1 MADKQKRF
9 MNYSSFQRTVDEQNH
24 EIDSHSQR
32 LIPITTTAA
41 EHLPSST
48 IMSQKRQYS
57 STKNDQSDLF
67 SNNHHLIYNPNILP
81 IAITTTSRK
90 RPAQDNSYIQDHNE
104 HVNKRIRYDQ
114 TNNIEL
120 ENQPPRATI
129 KRRSLFLYHQGQ
141 DWNNLQIQ
149 NDIPPSTRQINNV
162 SSYEYEQNP
171 SNYFSPCDLH
181 TEHLPNQHL
190 YMFGNDALMTST
202 HKNTFPKSSMNMFK
216 NNVRLLS
223 PQFNVT
229 SPLRTTNFV
238 LDSKQ
243 QTMSATILRTGN
255 ISPAHS
261 DTSTESTSTC
271 SSDEQQFHQN
281 FPSFHYQPS
290 RSYRE
295 RNISPAHSD
304 TSTESTSTCSSDEQQ
319 FHQNFP
325 SFHYQPSRS
334 YRERENYE
342 QLLDL
347 AEKLSDPN
355 RLNKVDIEQFIS
367 YRYKTITT
375 TDTSLSKQ
383 TDCVICMSQFRNSQ
397 RIRVLPCQHEYHSKC
412 ISRWFTMN
420 SSCPICRRDNFLSS
434 C

>member
-24 EIDSHSQR
+24 EIDSHSRR

-67 SNNHHLIYNPNILP
+67 SNNHHLIYNSNILP
-81 IAITTTSRK
+81 IAITTSSRK
-90 RPAQDNSYIQDHNE
+90 RPAQDNSYIQEHNE

-162 SSYEYEQNP
+162 SSYEYEQNR

-295 RNISPAHSD
+295 R
-304 TSTESTSTCSSDEQQ
+304 
-319 FHQNFP
+319 
-325 SFHYQPSRS
+325 
-334 YRERENYE
+334 ENYE

-355 RLNKVDIEQFIS
+355 RLNTVDIEQFIS

>member
-32 LIPITTTAA
+32 LIPITTTT

-81 IAITTTSRK
+81 IAITTASRK

-295 RNISPAHSD
+295 R
-304 TSTESTSTCSSDEQQ
+304 
-319 FHQNFP
+319 
-325 SFHYQPSRS
+325 
-334 YRERENYE
+334 ENYE

-355 RLNKVDIEQFIS
+355 RLNTVDIEQFIS

>member
-81 IAITTTSRK
+81 IAITTASRK

-162 SSYEYEQNP
+162 SSYEYEQNR

-190 YMFGNDALMTST
+190 YMFGNDALMTSS

-243 QTMSATILRTGN
+243 QTMSATILRTG
-255 ISPAHS
+255 
-261 DTSTESTSTC
+261 
-271 SSDEQQFHQN
+271 
-281 FPSFHYQPS
+281 
-290 RSYRE
+290 
-295 RNISPAHSD
+295 NISPAHSD